1 MAGDVHTCSV
11 AQVSPDRS
19 QAELK
24 WCPRP
29 MGRGGVKPHV
39 RLGRD
44 SQTHL
49 LVPSGPDKCR
59 YTLSY
64 FSAPNSNKKPQKV

>member
-11 AQVSPDRS
+11 DQVSPDRS

-44 SQTHL
+44 SQTP
-49 LVPSGPDKCR
+49 VGAFR
-59 YTLSY
+59 
-64 FSAPNSNKKPQKV
+64 A